1 MAQVGALPVGET
13 GAGNRPG
20 EPGAGVLGV
29 HAKANEGQF
38 LFFPCY
44 LLSGLF
50 TPHCGNIINQ
60 SR

>member
-38 LFFPCY
+38 LFFPV
-44 LLSGLF
+44 LLAIWAVHATLWE
-50 TPHCGNIINQ
+50 HN
-60 SR
+60 